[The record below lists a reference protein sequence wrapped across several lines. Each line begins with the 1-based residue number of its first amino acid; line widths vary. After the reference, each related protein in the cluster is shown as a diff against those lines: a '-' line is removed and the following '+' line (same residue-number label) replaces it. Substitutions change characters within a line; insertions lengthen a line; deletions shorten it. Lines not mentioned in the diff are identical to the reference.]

1 MAYLTEPQPPR
12 GIATGLAAGI
22 RRIVAGNPGPM
33 TYHGTNTYLID
44 GPDGT
49 IVLDPGPQDLE
60 HTRAVLAAA
69 GRVAAIWITHTHHDH
84 VAGLPALREATGA
97 PVFAF
102 AASVTPD
109 HLLADGAKLSGWSV
123 LHTPGHAPDHLCF
136 ARPDGTLFSGDH
148 VMGWSSTIVS
158 PPDGSM
164 SAYFT
169 SLRRLLARADT
180 LYLPGHGPAI
190 TAPRA
195 HATFLMTHRLGR
207 EDAILTALTA
217 QPQQPATLV
226 ARLYADIAPHLHP
239 AAARNVLAHLQ
250 KLAEEGRAVQSDSG
264 WTIPSPSR
272 G

>member
-1 MAYLTEPQPPR
+1 MAYLTEAQPPR
-12 GIATGLAAGI
+12 GMVTQAAPGI
-22 RRIVAGNPGPM
+22 RRIVADNPGPM

-49 IVLDPGPQDLE
+49 IVLDPGPQDLA
-60 HTRAVLAAA
+60 HTQAVLAAA
-69 GRVAAIWITHTHHDH
+69 GRVSAIWITHSHHDH
-84 VAGLPALREATGA
+84 VGGLPALREATGA

-109 HLLADGAKLSGWSV
+109 HLLADGARLSGWSV

-136 ARPDGTLFSGDH
+136 SRADGTLFSGDH
-148 VMGWSSTIVS
+148 VMGWSSTVVS

-169 SLRRLLARADT
+169 SLRRLLARSDS
-180 LYLPGHGPAI
+180 LFLPGHGPAI

-195 HATFLMTHRLGR
+195 YATFLMAHRQGR
-207 EDAILTALTA
+207 EDAILAALA
-217 QPQQPATLV
+217 EQPQQSGMLV
-226 ARLYADIAPHLHP
+226 TRLYADIAPALHP
-239 AAARNVLAHLQ
+239 VAERNVLAHLQ
-250 KLAEEGRAVQSDSG
+250 KLVEEGRAILGDAG